1 MANLAVLCALWMF
14 FFLLGGAIGLNV
26 PFVLLCAATI
36 LHLIGK

>member
-14 FFLLGGAIGLNV
+14 FFLLGGVIGLNIA
-26 PFVLLCAATI
+26 FILLLAATI

>member
-14 FFLLGGAIGLNV
+14 FLLWGGAVGLNI
-26 PFVLLCAATI
+26 PFILLLAATI